1 MGGRIEFLNKGME
14 QIIVFGLILHEV
26 NGVNNDV
33 PGLETVLN
41 RIVFNDNLAADSFW
55 PGRFL
60 GILLISN
67 QLFF

>member
-1 MGGRIEFLNKGME
+1 VGGRIEFLNKGME